1 MAYTTIDKPWTY
13 LRTKTYTGNAGS
25 QSITFDETDV
35 NMQPD
40 WTWIKKR
47 NGAADSSVMD
57 SVRGVRQSLT
67 TNNNED
73 DYTESAGLSAWNSN
87 GFSFDGSGFDHVN
100 TSNTFVAWNWLAGGT
115 APSQE

>member
-13 LRTKTYTGNAGS
+13 FRTKTYTGNAGS

-100 TSNTFVAWNWLAGGT
+100 TSNTIVSWNWLAGGT
-115 APSQE
+115 AQ